1 MSHDPDEGSVRRE
14 QLPPDETPEAAAA
27 RKAMSQPD
35 PQDTAFIAIG
45 AAAVWATT
53 YPPLERPF
61 NGGFVEFIDAAI
73 TFAPLV
79 SAASE
84 RHSNAPFSWAYY
96 IATPFGRWVGGAL
109 IDAGRPGGVTRAE
122 AALALDG
129 IIQRTFE
136 WDT

>member
-1 MSHDPDEGSVRRE
+1 MKRWLRRLFGTRRGPWPAHTITSSN
-14 QLPPDETPEAAAA
+14 LPA
-27 RKAMSQPD
+27 D
-35 PQDTAFIAIG
+35 PQDTAFIALG
-45 AAAVWATT
+45 ASAIWTTT
-53 YPPLERPF
+53 YSPPGRPF

-84 RHSNAPFSWAYY
+84 RHSNAPFSWAYH

-109 IDAGRPGGVTRAE
+109 IDAGHPGGVTRAE